1 MTFEGDLQS
10 RVSKYLSRPTVQR
23 PPLKGT
29 LDAIKSS
36 LPETVIFG
44 GMIREIALGGA
55 KSFSS
60 DIDLVSLATQ
70 DEIQDVTDIWAPVKN
85 KFGGFRFVVGR
96 QRFDIWSLDDTWAF
110 RAGFADD
117 CTFLGL
123 LGTSFFNLDAVCLH
137 LTTGKITFAT
147 GYGSAVANRLLD
159 INLAAN
165 PHPDR
170 MARKAI
176 TLALKHDL
184 GLTSRLAAYIGQN
197 ISRGQLVGT
206 ELLFVR
212 ELDFYLRDSRAT
224 EFKFLPQLQLG

>member
-1 MTFEGDLQS
+1 
-10 RVSKYLSRPTVQR
+10 
-23 PPLKGT
+23 
-29 LDAIKSS
+29 
-36 LPETVIFG
+36 
-44 GMIREIALGGA
+44 
-55 KSFSS
+55 
-60 DIDLVSLATQ
+60 
-70 DEIQDVTDIWAPVKN
+70 
-85 KFGGFRFVVGR
+85 
-96 QRFDIWSLDDTWAF
+96 
-110 RAGFADD
+110 
-117 CTFLGL
+117 
-123 LGTSFFNLDAVCLH
+123 
-137 LTTGKITFAT
+137 
-147 GYGSAVANRLLD
+147 VANRLLD
-159 INLAAN
+159 INLAAH